1 MEIKNI
7 TGFKYKVVRF
17 FGLKILDLYVI
28 RKFLSSFF
36 LAIALILSI
45 VVIFDLSEKIDD
57 FIESDAQLK
66 EILLEYY
73 LNFIPYFAVL
83 FSSLFAF
90 IAVIY
95 FTSRMAYNT
104 EIIAIL
110 NSGMS
115 FRRLLLPYLISATL
129 IAGLSFYL
137 SDRVIPNANKI
148 KLEFEEEFVRKRPIR
163 FKTKDF
169 HRQIEPG
176 IYVYLQNYSNVSK
189 VGYNF
194 TIEKFENGELV
205 SKMFADQ
212 IRWDTA
218 VNKWQARRYYIRT
231 IDGLNETL
239 EEGKRI
245 DTTLSIHPDDFKMR
259 LNIVETMSLREL
271 DEFIKKQLMQ
281 GETNVTAY
289 QIERQNRLSFPFAT
303 FILTLIGVAVSS
315 RKMRGGI
322 GLQIAR
328 GRGRWGNGDAGA
340 ARGVDQ
346 YAESLRRGRAK
357 APKAVRLCDDVVPVA
372 DIELKIPV
380 LQN

>member
-1 MEIKNI
+1 MEEQNDI
-7 TGFKYKVVRF
+7 GFKYKIIRF
-17 FGLKILDLYVI
+17 FGLKILDVYVI
-28 RKFLSSFF
+28 RKFLGSFF

-57 FIESDAQLK
+57 FIESGAKLR
-66 EILLEYY
+66 EILLDYY

-115 FRRLLLPYLISATL
+115 FRRLLVPYLISATL
-129 IAGLSFYL
+129 IAALSFYL
-137 SDRVIPNANKI
+137 SDRVIPNANKV
-148 KLEFEEEFVRKRPIR
+148 KLDFEEKFIRRSPVR
-163 FKTKDF
+163 FSTKNF

-176 IYVYLQNYSNVSK
+176 VYVYLENYSNVSK

-194 TIEKFENGELV
+194 TIEKFKDGELV

-212 IRWDTA
+212 IRWDTT

-231 IDGLNETL
+231 INGLHETL
-239 EEGKRI
+239 EEGKEI
-245 DTTLSIHPDDFKMR
+245 DTTLSIHPDDFKIR
-259 LNIVETMSLREL
+259 LNIVETMSLKEL
-271 DEFIKKQLMQ
+271 DKFIKKQLMQ

-289 QIERQNRLSFPFAT
+289 QIERHNRISFPFST
-303 FILTLIGVAVSS
+303 FILTLVGVAVSS

-322 GLQIAR
+322 GLQIAI
-328 GRGRWGNGDAGA
+328 
-340 ARGVDQ
+340 GVVISFSYILFSQ
-346 YAESLRRGRAK
+346 FSKQFAIGGLLPVMLAVWLPNIFFFLVSIFLFRM
-357 APKAVRLCDDVVPVA
+357 APR
-372 DIELKIPV
+372 
-380 LQN
+380 

>member
-1 MEIKNI
+1 MEGKDN
-7 TGFKYKVVRF
+7 TGFKYKIIRF
-17 FGLKILDLYVI
+17 FGLKMFDVYVI
-28 RKFLSSFF
+28 RKFLGSFF
-36 LAIALILSI
+36 LAIALILAI

-57 FIESDAQLK
+57 FLESGAKLK
-66 EILLEYY
+66 AILFEYY

-115 FRRLLLPYLISATL
+115 FRRLLLPYLLSATF
-129 IAGLSFYL
+129 IALLSFYL
-137 SDRVIPNANKI
+137 SDRVIPGANKV
-148 KLEFEEEFVRKRPIR
+148 KLNFEEQYVRRKPVH

-176 IYVYLQNYSNVSK
+176 IYVYLQNYSTVSK
-189 VGYNF
+189 VGYQF
-194 TIEKFENGELV
+194 TIEKFEEGELV

-218 VNKWQARRYYIRT
+218 IDKWQARRYYIRT
-231 IDGLNETL
+231 IDGLKETVK
-239 EEGKRI
+239 EGNQI
-245 DTTLSIHPDDFKMR
+245 DTTLSIHPDDFQMR
-259 LNIVETMSLREL
+259 LNIVETMSLKEL

-281 GETNVTAY
+281 GETNIIAY
-289 QIERQNRLSFPFAT
+289 QIERHNRIAFPFT
-303 FILTLIGVAVSS
+303 TLILTLIGVAVSS

-322 GLQIAR
+322 GLQIAI
-328 GRGRWGNGDAGA
+328 GVVISFTFILFSQFSKQFAIGGLLPVMA
-340 ARGVDQ
+340 AVWLPNVFFMIVALFLMR
-346 YAESLRRGRAK
+346 L
-357 APKAVRLCDDVVPVA
+357 APR
-372 DIELKIPV
+372 
-380 LQN
+380 